1 MSGPRA
7 KKWPKV
13 NRGLKIVNYFTCM
26 RHFSCRWYRPPEV
39 DLNGYPRISN
49 PYCSD
54 IQIWTYEWTQGKK
67 WPKVNRGLKIVYYFT
82 CMRHFSCRWYRPP
95 EVDLN
100 GYPRISN
107 PYCHDIQIRRCEW
120 TQGKKWP
127 KVNRGL
133 KIVNYFTCMRHF
145 SCRWYRPPE
154 VDLNGYPRISNPY
167 CSDIQIRTCEWTQ
180 GKKWPKVNRGLK
192 IVNYFTCMRHFSC
205 RWYRP
210 PEVDLN
216 GYPRISNPYCHDI
229 QIRTYEWTQGKKW
242 PKVNRGLK
250 IVYYFTCMRHFSCR
264 WYRPPEVDLN
274 GYPRISNPYCRD
286 IQIRTYEW
294 TQGKKM
300 TQSKSRIK
308 NSKLFYMY
316 AALLL

>member
-1 MSGPRA
+1 MDTQGSLTHIAVIFKFGDVSGPRA

-49 PYCSD
+49 PYCTIFKFEHVS
-54 IQIWTYEWTQGKK
+54 G
-67 WPKVNRGLKIVYYFT
+67 
-82 CMRHFSCRWYRPP
+82 
-95 EVDLN
+95 
-100 GYPRISN
+100 PRA
-107 PYCHDIQIRRCEW
+107 
-120 TQGKKWP
+120 
-127 KVNRGL
+127 
-133 KIVNYFTCMRHF
+133 
-145 SCRWYRPPE
+145 
-154 VDLNGYPRISNPY
+154 
-167 CSDIQIRTCEWTQ
+167 
-180 GKKWPKVNRGLK
+180 KKWPKVNRGLK

-286 IQIRTYEW
+286 IQIRRCEW

-300 TQSKSRIK
+300 TQSKSWIK